1 MWLLRRV
8 YAPPAGVAG
17 CEDVQRRVTY
27 RPQVVHDFFEAVMRA
42 CRTTRSPIRG
52 FGRRSS
58 NCGHAAM
65 LRQISKPVGFLAGNN
80 IGTEAV
86 VRAQRGAIGT
96 PVRTAT
102 PHVDQNRAPNNF
114 LVNDPWWSTQ
124 GIGGSCGR

>member
-1 MWLLRRV
+1 MGG
-8 YAPPAGVAG
+8 APFPRGCLPARY
-17 CEDVQRRVTY
+17 QQPFVTPH
-27 RPQVVHDFFEAVMRA
+27 RGRA
-42 CRTTRSPIRG
+42 
-52 FGRRSS
+52 
-58 NCGHAAM
+58 
-65 LRQISKPVGFLAGNN
+65 LAGNN

-86 VRAQRGAIGT
+86 VGAQRGAIGT